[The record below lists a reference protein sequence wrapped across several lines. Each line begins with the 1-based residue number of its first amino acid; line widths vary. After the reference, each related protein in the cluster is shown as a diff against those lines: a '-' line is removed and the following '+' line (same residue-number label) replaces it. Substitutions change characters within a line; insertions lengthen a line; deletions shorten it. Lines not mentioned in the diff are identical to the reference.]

1 MTQKTPINLV
11 ESDSEFLEKVAGK
24 VNFENGEEW
33 MYMPF
38 WYRKVGPGLYL
49 EYSFEYLPEGLKEE
63 LAKLKL

>member
-1 MTQKTPINLV
+1 
-11 ESDSEFLEKVAGK
+11 
-24 VNFENGEEW
+24 

-38 WYRKVGPGLYL
+38 WYRKVGLGLYL